1 MTRLS
6 IMRSGGIVVLGMA
19 LLGTAT
25 TAAAQAPRTPQAT
38 APDEDEHSIVFELG
52 AAGDWSRAEGF
63 HPGGTVAF
71 EVTPIENWLEVE
83 VGVTA
88 IRSDS
93 STEVPVDV
101 LFKKPWQFSRAFEF
115 MAGVGPE
122 LVHATGPDH
131 ATFWGV
137 EGVLDFMF
145 WPQKNVGWYVEPGY
159 ELTRRDGARHQGLG
173 IAIGLLLGR

>member
-6 IMRSGGIVVLGMA
+6 IMRSSGIVVLGVA
-19 LLGTAT
+19 LLGSAT
-25 TAAAQAPRTPQAT
+25 MAAAQVPRTPQTT
-38 APDEDEHSIVFELG
+38 ASDEDERSIVFELG

-71 EVTPIENWLEVE
+71 ELTPIENWLEVE

-93 STEVPVDV
+93 STEVPIDI
-101 LFKKPWQFSRAFEF
+101 LFKKPWQFSREFEF
-115 MAGVGPE
+115 MIGLGPE

-145 WPQKNVGWYVEPGY
+145 WPQKNVGWYCRAWV
-159 ELTRRDGARHQGLG
+159 RADDA
-173 IAIGLLLGR
+173 